1 MTPPT
6 KNRPVAWQL
15 QLYGD
20 FSLRDPAGRLVR
32 LPDRKVEG
40 LLAVLAVHRDYGIDR
55 ADVADIL
62 WPSRAPAN
70 LGNLRQALSVL
81 RRTFGEGA
89 IEASRRHCRLSSEL
103 HIESDYEQEPNRR
116 GGFMPG
122 HSGDWFDVL
131 REEDGDA
138 AAPPRSVVSSFFE
151 MLQWF
156 AIHDRR
162 GMHSLLKAKA
172 SLTRGLLY
180 TDLLQLLRAAPDDEA
195 SAGWSSYWQGTA
207 ENDLEKCAELLRTS
221 LREAKR
227 SGDLTLASHACL
239 ELGKVYS
246 RTGRLDKALR
256 ICDIAD
262 SVAARSGK
270 QTQKANAM
278 RLRGTV
284 LVHWQD
290 QAEGLAMLRRTEE
303 FIDDPIDHAVLKS
316 SRAFFEASAHQLD
329 QASRTVDEAMRLSR
343 QMGHLRFDL
352 TSSLTQVLLKI
363 ANGPR
368 DRAIAELT
376 PLVQRYYSLGA
387 TQFGVY
393 AEELLAK
400 LLCLEGERATAKRHL
415 VSARHSRTG
424 AQMVVTRLEALRVAQ
439 VG

>member
-6 KNRPVAWQL
+6 KDRPVAWQL

-20 FSLRDPAGRLVR
+20 FSLRDPAGQLVR
-32 LPDRKVEG
+32 LADRKVEG

-55 ADVADIL
+55 ADVAEIL
-62 WPSRAPAN
+62 WPSRSPAN
-70 LGNLRQALSVL
+70 LVNLRQALSVL
-81 RRTFGEGA
+81 RRTLGEGS
-89 IEASRRHCRLSSEL
+89 IEASRRHCRLSSDL
-103 HIESDYEQEPNRR
+103 HLESDCENELNRR

-122 HSGDWFDVL
+122 HSGDWFDAL
-131 REEDGDA
+131 REEAGDA
-138 AAPPRSVVSSFFE
+138 ATPPRSVVSSFFE
-151 MLQWF
+151 TLQWF
-156 AIHDRR
+156 AVHDRR
-162 GMHSLLKAKA
+162 GMHSLLRARA
-172 SLTRGLLY
+172 SLTRGVLY
-180 TDLLQLLRAAPDDEA
+180 SDLLDLLRAAPDDGA
-195 SAGWSSYWQGTA
+195 STGWSAYWQGTA
-207 ENDLEKCAELLRTS
+207 ENDLEKCAGLLRNS

-227 SGDLTLASHACL
+227 SGDLALASDACL

-246 RTGRLDKALR
+246 RTGRVDKALR

-262 SVAARSGK
+262 SVAACSEER
-270 QTQKANAM
+270 THKANAL

-290 QAEGLAMLRRTEE
+290 QAAGLAMLRRTEE
-303 FIDDPIDHAVLKS
+303 LIDDPIEQAVLKS
-316 SRAFFEASAHQLD
+316 SRAFFEASAHRFD
-329 QASRTVDEAMRLSR
+329 AACRTVDEAIG

-363 ANGPR
+363 ASGPR

-393 AEELLAK
+393 AEEILAK
-400 LLCLEGERATAKRHL
+400 LLCLEGERAVAKERL

-439 VG
+439 IQ